1 MTNKPA
7 NSTLRVKEVNENQC
21 HMCMP
26 LGGVIAFK
34 GIEGAMVLVHG
45 SQGCSTYMRLANV
58 EHFHEPVDIASSS
71 LNEKQTILGGE
82 KNLNKALDNVLRVY
96 QPTMLGI
103 LTTCLAETMG
113 EDMDRMIRAYL
124 QEHPNLGVEIISVAT
139 PSYRGTHSEGFWA
152 TTRAIIAHYARVCE
166 SHNRINVIIPN
177 ISPADIREIK
187 RIMGLFGVEY
197 TLIPDFSMTL
207 DRPYGGRYQKI
218 PTGGTS
224 PADVSRMP
232 GAPVTIQFGLT
243 CPDALSPGL
252 YLEQQFGVRLI
263 NLPIPIGVDNV
274 DQFIAAL
281 SHICGKP
288 VPEQLTLERGWLLDG
303 MADAHKYNAEG
314 RPAIYG
320 EPEMVYALTGVCI
333 ENGAE
338 PVVIASGSPHSKLK
352 DLVRPMVSDLA
363 EQPFLIEE
371 ADFASIEHAAVSA
384 GATIGVGHSG
394 GKFLTERHGI
404 PVTRVGYPIHDRIG
418 GQRIFSAGYAG
429 TLAFLDR
436 FTNTLLE
443 QKYGSYREKKKD
455 EMALNRVM

>member
-1 MTNKPA
+1 MQTEV
-7 NSTLRVKEVNENQC
+7 STHRVKEVNENQC

-26 LGGVIAFK
+26 LGGVVAFK

-82 KNLNKALDNVLRVY
+82 KNLKKALDNVIRVY
-96 QPTMLGI
+96 QPSMVGI

-113 EDMDRMIRAYL
+113 EDMDRIIRSYK
-124 QEHPNLGVEIISVAT
+124 QERPEIGVEIISVAT
-139 PSYRGTHSEGFWA
+139 PSYGGTHSEGFWA
-152 TTRAIIAHYARVCE
+152 ATRGVIAHYARPCE
-166 SHNRINVIIPN
+166 QHDRINVIIPN

-187 RIMGLFGVEY
+187 RILGMFNLEY

-224 PADVSRMP
+224 PADISRMP
-232 GAPVTIQFGLT
+232 GAPLTIQFGKT
-243 CPDALSPGL
+243 CPDEFSPGL
-252 YLEQQFGVRLI
+252 FLEKEYGVRLV
-263 NLPIPIGVDNV
+263 NLPIPIGLDNV

-281 SHICGKP
+281 SSHTGLP
-288 VPEQLTLERGWLLDG
+288 VPEQLALERGWLLDG
-303 MADAHKYNAEG
+303 MADSHKYNAEG
-314 RPAIYG
+314 RPVIYG
-320 EPEMVYALTGVCI
+320 EPEMVYALTCTCI
-333 ENGAE
+333 ENGSE

-352 DLVRPMVSDLA
+352 ELIAPMLSELL
-363 EQPFLIEE
+363 EQPVLIEE
-371 ADFASIEHAAVSA
+371 ADFASIEKAAVST
-384 GATIGVGHSG
+384 GATIGVGHTG

-404 PVTRVGYPIHDRIG
+404 PVTRIGYPIHDRIG

-443 QKYGSYREKKKD
+443 QKYGSYREKTKE
-455 EMALNRVM
+455 EMFEHI

>member
-1 MTNKPA
+1 MQKGIG
-7 NSTLRVKEVNENQC
+7 TLRVKEINENQC

-26 LGGVIAFK
+26 LGGVVAFK

-71 LNEKQTILGGE
+71 LNEKQTIYGGE
-82 KNLNKALDNVLRVY
+82 KNLRKALDNVIRVY
-96 QPTMLGI
+96 QPSMLGI

-113 EDMDRMIRAYL
+113 EDMDRIIRSYL
-124 QEHPNLGVEIISVAT
+124 QDNPGIGVDIVPVPT
-139 PSYRGTHSEGFWA
+139 PSYGGTHSEGFWA
-152 TTRAIIAHYARVCE
+152 TTRAVIAHYARPCE
-166 SHNRINVIIPN
+166 SHDRINVIIPH

-187 RIMGLFGVEY
+187 RIMDLMGMQY

-207 DRPYGGRYQKI
+207 DRPYGGHYQKI

-224 PADVSRMP
+224 QTDIARMP
-232 GAPVTIQFGLT
+232 GAPVTIQFGMT

-252 YLEQQFGVRLI
+252 FLQREFGVRLI
-263 NLPIPIGVDNV
+263 NLPIPIGLDNV

-281 SHICGKP
+281 SSICRKP
-288 VPEQLTLERGWLLDG
+288 VPQALALERGWLLDG

-314 RPAIYG
+314 RPVIYG
-320 EPEMVYALTGVCI
+320 EPELVYALTCVCV

-352 DLVRPMVSDLA
+352 ERIAPVIADLL
-363 EQPFLIEE
+363 EQPLLIEE
-371 ADFASIEHAAVSA
+371 ADFAAIEHAAIAA

-394 GKFLTERHGI
+394 GKFLTERYNI
-404 PVTRVGYPIHDRIG
+404 PVTRVGYPVHDRIG

-443 QKYGSYREKKKD
+443 KKYGCYREKKKV
-455 EMALNRVM
+455 EMQQKRVM